1 MTTQTENPADA
12 FIQELAQPYP
22 DEGCSQ
28 ITNHA
33 SLRPHIA
40 TMEAKP
46 QHPQAMDAALTGTA
60 SMIADLSLSLSQRFA
75 DAAADGRA
83 TTTRTGTWAR
93 PP

>member
-46 QHPQAMDAALTGTA
+46 QH
-60 SMIADLSLSLSQRFA
+60 
-75 DAAADGRA
+75 
-83 TTTRTGTWAR
+83 RTQS
-93 PP
+93 